1 MGMTEISRLL
11 WFLRIDEDSTVR
23 HYAAKTVSNVLGR
36 HCETRVKYVVFD
48 RTRTLNQNPQSIIT
62 VSLTKFERQY
72 FNHSNI
78 SLYHS
83 RNSREYF
90 NHLIPQILS
99 LYHSLLSSK
108 YLNSRFAL
116 ETQVHEQ
123 RSAGDCEQ
131 TRDI

>member
-72 FNHSNI
+72 FNYSNI

-90 NHLIPQILS
+90 NPSHPSNIITVSLTIIVEILK
-99 LYHSLLSSK
+99 L
-108 YLNSRFAL
+108 AL
-116 ETQVHEQ
+116 RARNT
-123 RSAGDCEQ
+123 G
-131 TRDI
+131 TRTT

>member
-83 RNSREYF
+83 
-90 NHLIPQILS
+90 
-99 LYHSLLSSK
+99 LLSSK
-108 YLNSRFAL
+108 YLNSRLAL